1 MPMRIQL
8 TPEEERIIRREV
20 ETGRFR
26 TGEEVVAEA
35 LRALEDK
42 RRSGVPDPAQRR
54 EAVREMLAFI
64 ESNHARLSGITVRD
78 LIHEGHRV

>member
-8 TPEEERIIRREV
+8 TPEAERIVRREV
-20 ETGRFR
+20 QSGHFR
-26 TGEEVVAEA
+26 TGEEVIAEA
-35 LRALEDK
+35 LRAWEEK
-42 RRSGVPDPAQRR
+42 HRSGAADHAQRR

-64 ESNHARLSGITVRD
+64 ESNHARLSGITVRG